1 MEKHVKPFSDDCIRA
16 CESSCKDST
25 YGLVEK
31 VVLPQE
37 KEKLILYPLL

>member
-1 MEKHVKPFSDDCIRA
+1 MSSLSPTIVYGHA
-16 CESSCKDST
+16 ESSRKDST

-37 KEKLILYPLL
+37 KEKRILYALL